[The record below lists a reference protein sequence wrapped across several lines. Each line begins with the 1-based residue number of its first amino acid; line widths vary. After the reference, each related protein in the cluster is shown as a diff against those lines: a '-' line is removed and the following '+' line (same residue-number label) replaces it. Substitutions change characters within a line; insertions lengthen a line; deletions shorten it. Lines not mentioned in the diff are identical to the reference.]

1 MASRPEYQFADPEA
15 PKPLGSERAFLQRRE
30 GRLAIDEK
38 RDEVVVVTD
47 PDGMNNGAGWFC
59 EICQASFKDSLGY
72 ISHVNGKK
80 HQRKL
85 GYSMRVQKSTAEDV
99 RRKLEE
105 QKEKD
110 RKARSD
116 KKRNRTALEEHE
128 ERVID
133 LINQEQELKALKKQ
147 RREERRE
154 ERKKQEAAEE
164 MREERKKQEAAEEM
178 EGMDPEMAA
187 LMGFSSFS

>member
-164 MREERKKQEAAEEM
+164 M